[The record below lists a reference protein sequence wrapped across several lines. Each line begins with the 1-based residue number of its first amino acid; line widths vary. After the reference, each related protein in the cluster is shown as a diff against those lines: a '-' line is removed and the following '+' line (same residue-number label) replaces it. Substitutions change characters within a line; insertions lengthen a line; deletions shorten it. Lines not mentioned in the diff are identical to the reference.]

1 MTPKNLKVI
10 ELYLT
15 DNFYVKKLLQGK
27 LSLQL
32 KNGIYG
38 KFDDN
43 GVTRLLYFPA
53 EEIAAGKR
61 AKDPAYECL
70 KKCDKSVAAIYYNAF
85 EPGRAGAVR
94 WQILSGQM
102 GLGTKDVRRCDMLTA
117 DFANGSA
124 DFIKITDDMSDA
136 EAAETE
142 LLQWTCQLMTSIYSG
157 RAAEDGVDL
166 SYDPRTFPL
175 LEAIAAQQETGK
187 QAVASQRQTRPCQP
201 YSYLDLFCELDGQL
215 SMTDLTEILFE
226 FYSAGL
232 LSWPLATGR
241 SAMASLADKVLTPEG
256 LRDTPYQQAAAPYR
270 YRSLP
275 EKLYQ
280 SRKES
285 CGLWLLDDY
294 DFAGAYESLGDKQ
307 RLVMDTLIKRQLALF
322 APETANAVDDA
333 ATPESQVLHTA
344 SSLVRLLQ
352 VHAAGSQ
359 EDITEIMR
367 CLSACRYINRQGSG
381 YVLREDDRRMLS
393 YLPEHLLSMDLY
405 SRMRDAAREAV
416 RCGKGA
422 GVYKEAAEK
431 AILQDAAEIERRI
444 GGVKK

>member
-85 EPGRAGAVR
+85 EPGCAGTVR
-94 WQILSGQM
+94 WHILSGQM

-117 DFANGSA
+117 DFASGSA
-124 DFIKITDDMSDA
+124 DSIKTTDNMSDA

-142 LLQWTCQLMTSIYSG
+142 LLQWTCQLMTSIYSS
-157 RAAEDGVDL
+157 RAAAGDVDL

-175 LEAIAAQQETGK
+175 LAAIAAQQEAGEK
-187 QAVASQRQTRPCQP
+187 AVASQRQTRPCQP

-215 SMTDLTEILFE
+215 SMTDLTEILFD

-232 LSWPLATGR
+232 LSWPMAPGR
-241 SAMASLADKVLTPEG
+241 CAAAELMDKILTPEG
-256 LRDTPYQQAAAPYR
+256 LKDTPYQ
-270 YRSLP
+270 
-275 EKLYQ
+275 
-280 SRKES
+280 
-285 CGLWLLDDY
+285 
-294 DFAGAYESLGDKQ
+294 
-307 RLVMDTLIKRQLALF
+307 
-322 APETANAVDDA
+322 
-333 ATPESQVLHTA
+333 
-344 SSLVRLLQ
+344 
-352 VHAAGSQ
+352 
-359 EDITEIMR
+359 
-367 CLSACRYINRQGSG
+367 
-381 YVLREDDRRMLS
+381 
-393 YLPEHLLSMDLY
+393 
-405 SRMRDAAREAV
+405 
-416 RCGKGA
+416 
-422 GVYKEAAEK
+422 
-431 AILQDAAEIERRI
+431 
-444 GGVKK
+444 